1 MKKIIMK
8 TKKRKL
14 TILLIAICLLFGG
27 YSFSQ
32 NKGIAINTSGAD
44 ADNSAAID
52 VSSPATGSTG
62 PSGSRQGVLI
72 PRVSLSSAT
81 DVGGFYTPAT
91 SLLVYN
97 DGTGG
102 LTPAGFCYWNGTQ
115 WVQIGAAGSTGATGA
130 TGVTGAV
137 GATGNTGATGAAGL
151 GYGTCPAAPT
161 GETVINYNGCLYV
174 KNTDET
180 GEYTLA
186 DALTQC
192 TGLGTGW
199 YLPSKAELDAI
210 YQNYN
215 IGGTC
220 YGGTCPLG
228 NFSNSY
234 YWSSTRYASDMS
246 YRTYFIDGSTN
257 YKVNT
262 NVSKVR
268 CVRR

>member
-1 MKKIIMK
+1 MKK
-8 TKKRKL
+8 TKIKQMRKVI
-14 TILLIAICLLFGG
+14 TLLIGICLLPAA
-27 YSFSQ
+27 YCYSQ
-32 NKGIAINTSGAD
+32 NGIAINTIGAN
-44 ADNSAAID
+44 ADNSAALDI
-52 VSSPATGSTG
+52 SSPATASTG
-62 PSGSRQGVLI
+62 ASGSRQGVLI
-72 PRVSLSSAT
+72 PRVSLASIT

-115 WVQIGAAGSTGATGA
+115 WVQIGAAGPSGAVGA